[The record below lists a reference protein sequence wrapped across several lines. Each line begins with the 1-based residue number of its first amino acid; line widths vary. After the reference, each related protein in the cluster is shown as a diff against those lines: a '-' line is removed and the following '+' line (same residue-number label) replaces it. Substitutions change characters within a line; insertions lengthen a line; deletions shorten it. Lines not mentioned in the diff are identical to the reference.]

1 WWFSFYP
8 SVFLPVTHSFSLFHL
23 FVYFVY
29 TLPLPLFLL
38 HSIHYTLIFL
48 VLCLFLVP
56 VPLLVHVPALVP
68 IPPSQRRLMRP
79 LKTFPSS
86 SRSLLIYL
94 PVPQTPCKVSF
105 IRPPHISTLCRT
117 LSSFRI
123 ESLCVAGEERKHPTA
138 HHNIKYLVR
147 FRPGVQL
154 VETKLRLIVLPPA
167 NDSETHH
174 VVSNTMESTDSLT
187 LRREAMVEWC
197 STARISELHCS
208 R

>member
-1 WWFSFYP
+1 VVFVLPF
-8 SVFLPVTHSFSLFHL
+8 VFLPVTHSFSLFHL

-29 TLPLPLFLL
+29 TLPLPLSFSIAFTTLL
-38 HSIHYTLIFL
+38 SSSFSAS
-48 VLCLFLVP
+48 F
-56 VPLLVHVPALVP
+56 
-68 IPPSQRRLMRP
+68 S
-79 LKTFPSS
+79 FPS
-86 SRSLLIYL
+86 
-94 PVPQTPCKVSF
+94 
-105 IRPPHISTLCRT
+105 
-117 LSSFRI
+117 LSS
-123 ESLCVAGEERKHPTA
+123 SMGGEKAPDG
-138 HHNIKYLVR
+138 HHNIKYPVR